1 MAKTEIEV
9 RMLGN
14 FSVTLGEH
22 RVEDTE
28 NRARKV
34 WLLLAYLIY
43 HRRRVIP
50 QSELLTLLWGEES
63 ASANPANALK
73 TVLHRVRNLLDQLD
87 PGTGR
92 ELILRRDEGYSWN
105 NSVPARLDAEQF
117 EARCRSAAAALD
129 EETRLERCMDALSLY
144 QGEFLSRLSREAWVV
159 PLAAHYHDLYI
170 QTVTEVLPLLEARGR
185 WQELNA
191 LCRSALE
198 AEPSYEPLY
207 RSLMRGLLALGEQR
221 EAASVYE
228 EMSKLLL
235 SRFGVMPSEETRAI
249 YRQAIRTA
257 QDRVLPAGMVQE
269 QLRESGSVSGALLCD
284 YDFFKLMYQAQA
296 RSVSRSGETVHV
308 ALITLT
314 DEQGNELAVRSL
326 ECAMENLAQTIKGSL
341 RKGDIVSR
349 CSASQYIIL
358 LPQAN
363 YENSCM
369 VCERIER
376 AFFRRYPHS
385 PARLNCS
392 VQPLE
397 PV

>member
-1 MAKTEIEV
+1 
-9 RMLGN
+9 
-14 FSVTLGEH
+14 
-22 RVEDTE
+22 
-28 NRARKV
+28 
-34 WLLLAYLIY
+34 
-43 HRRRVIP
+43 
-50 QSELLTLLWGEES
+50 
-63 ASANPANALK
+63 
-73 TVLHRVRNLLDQLD
+73 
-87 PGTGR
+87 
-92 ELILRRDEGYSWN
+92 
-105 NSVPARLDAEQF
+105 
-117 EARCRSAAAALD
+117 
-129 EETRLERCMDALSLY
+129 MDALSLY

-349 CSASQYIIL
+349 CSASQYIIM